1 MKRNFLIVLN
11 LMLGILNLYFA
22 FHGKELLS
30 NLASLAVGAFAIWVA
45 AVLFF
50 ERNSTTSC

>member
-11 LMLGILNLYFA
+11 LILGILNLYFA

-30 NLASLAVGAFAIWVA
+30 NLASLSVGAFCIWVA

-50 ERNSTTSC
+50 ER